1 MTSKH
6 IVKNFYVCFLCERF
20 YIFLS
25 NNVCL
30 YILCLVEFQQVT
42 DGEEGEEHHHCE
54 EREEEKH
61 QQ

>member
-42 DGEEGEEHHHCE
+42 DGEEGE
-54 EREEEKH
+54 
-61 QQ
+61 